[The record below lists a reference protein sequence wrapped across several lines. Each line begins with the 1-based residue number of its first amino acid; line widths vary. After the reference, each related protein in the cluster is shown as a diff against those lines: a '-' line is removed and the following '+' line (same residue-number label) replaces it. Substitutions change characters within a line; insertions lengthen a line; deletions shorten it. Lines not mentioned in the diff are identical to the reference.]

1 MSFEGQVLCQ
11 RMLIG
16 PVELATAGA
25 PGFCCAWASSGSA
38 PSAAPVVAAARVKNV
53 RREVLVCCDSLL
65 DGFFIVSS

>member
-1 MSFEGQVLCQ
+1 
-11 RMLIG
+11 
-16 PVELATAGA
+16 VELATAGA